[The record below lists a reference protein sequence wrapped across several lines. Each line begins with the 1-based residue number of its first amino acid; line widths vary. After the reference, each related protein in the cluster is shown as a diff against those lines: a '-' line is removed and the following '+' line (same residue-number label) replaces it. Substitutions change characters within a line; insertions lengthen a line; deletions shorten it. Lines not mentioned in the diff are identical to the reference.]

1 MSNPIPLGHTWWQSD
16 EREGW
21 LPFIPLLGDLLKKS
35 FCNIGVSALSNGE
48 RDKAVAK
55 VFSSV
60 VEDARIELND
70 CEGVDFKNHNIHLQ
84 DY

>member
-1 MSNPIPLGHTWWQSD
+1 M
-16 EREGW
+16 
-21 LPFIPLLGDLLKKS
+21 
-35 FCNIGVSALSNGE
+35 SALSNGE

-60 VEDARIELND
+60 VKDVRIELND